1 MATSTNDTQSTG
13 TAATGLAGVSPAAAS
28 RKRVTQTSRGL
39 LVGGLL
45 TMGTGLGLG
54 AAFAGDGESPAPPT
68 PEMVTETVEETV
80 TLHVETET
88 VTASP
93 APGEAEP
100 IESVADSEP
109 APGPVAEVDP
119 DVVYGRHALLN
130 SGDAY
135 SVVQGDSLSS
145 IAVRAGVSLAALISA
160 NPNIGDPN
168 LIYTGN
174 IVTIP

>member
-45 TMGTGLGLG
+45 TMGAGLGLG
-54 AAFAGDGESPAPPT
+54 AAFAGDNDVEPPAPAPA
-68 PEMVTETVEETV
+68 PETITETM

-93 APGEAEP
+93 EPGEAQP
-100 IESVADSEP
+100 IEPVADSEP
-109 APGPVAEVDP
+109 APGPVAEVEP
-119 DVVYGRHALLN
+119 DVVTGRHAYLS
-130 SGDAY
+130 SGDTY
-135 SVVQGDSLSS
+135 SVVQGDSLAS
-145 IAVRAGVSLAALISA
+145 IASRAGVSLAALISA

>member
-45 TMGTGLGLG
+45 TMGAGLGLG
-54 AAFAGDGESPAPPT
+54 AAFAGDNEAEPPVPPAPET
-68 PEMVTETVEETV
+68 VTETM

-93 APGEAEP
+93 KPDEAQP
-100 IESVADSEP
+100 IEPAQDPEP
-109 APGPVAEVDP
+109 APGPVADVNP
-119 DVVYGRHALLN
+119 DVVFGRHALLN

-135 SVVQGDSLSS
+135 SVAQGDSLSS
-145 IAVRAGVSLAALISA
+145 IAARAGVSLAALISA
-160 NPNIGDPN
+160 NPNIVDPN

>member
-45 TMGTGLGLG
+45 TMGAGLGLG
-54 AAFAGDGESPAPPT
+54 AAFAGDNEAEPPVPPAP
-68 PEMVTETVEETV
+68 ETVTETV
-80 TLHVETET
+80 TLHMETET

-93 APGEAEP
+93 EPGEAEP
-100 IESVADSEP
+100 EEPAQDPEP
-109 APGPVAEVDP
+109 APGPVADVSP
-119 DVVYGRHALLN
+119 DVVSGRHAYLN
-130 SGDAY
+130 SGDTY

-145 IAVRAGVSLAALISA
+145 IAARAGVSLAALISA
-160 NPNIGDPN
+160 NPNIPDPN